1 MGEGKI
7 VAICQ
12 YGGEFV
18 TNSDGSLSYSGGE
31 AHAIDVG
38 PDMLFDEFN
47 SEISTL
53 FNIDITSMSIK
64 YFLPSNKK
72 TLITISS
79 DKDLRRM
86 VHFNENATTSEV
98 YILNKVDHRYQS
110 SHYSIMSHC
119 TINKFL
125 LT

>member
-98 YILNKVDHRYQS
+98 YILNKVDPRY
-110 SHYSIMSHC
+110 
-119 TINKFL
+119 
-125 LT
+125 